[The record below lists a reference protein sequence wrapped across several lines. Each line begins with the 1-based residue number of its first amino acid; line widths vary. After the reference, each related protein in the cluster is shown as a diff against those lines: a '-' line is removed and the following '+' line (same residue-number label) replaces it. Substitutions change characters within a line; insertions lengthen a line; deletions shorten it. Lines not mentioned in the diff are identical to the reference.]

1 MPLTI
6 KRKGGKH
13 CVVDPAGKQFGCHAT
28 RQGAVNQIGAI
39 ESNKSKSGIDL
50 MAEDK
55 IRILAAEL
63 QAADHGVTSPPIM
76 IMSDGTP
83 EGTELMVHG
92 QVIPFKR
99 VSIYCSNDSE
109 YPHCDISITMEQSD
123 DNGLVVEK
131 TLTLRKE
138 N

>member
-6 KRKGGKH
+6 KKRGGKH
-13 CVVDPAGKQFGCHAT
+13 CVVDPAGKQFGCHTT

-63 QAADHGVTSPPIM
+63 QADNGITSPPIL

-92 QVIPFKR
+92 QMVPFKR

-109 YPHCDISITMEQSD
+109 NPYCDISITMEQSD